1 MKKDIILP
9 DYNHSILNLITTV
22 LKYYNVD
29 TNHTSLESLEKIM
42 TKKYKNIIFLVLD
55 GMGEHILN
63 NISPNG
69 FFNKQKIDCVTS
81 VYPSTTTA
89 ALTTYYSR
97 KTTIWNRMDCMVSIF

>member
-1 MKKDIILP
+1 MKQEIILP

-29 TNHTSLESLEKIM
+29 TNHTSLGSL
-42 TKKYKNIIFLVLD
+42 
-55 GMGEHILN
+55 MGEHILN

-69 FFNKQKIDCVTS
+69 FFNKQKIDCITS

-97 KTTIWNRMDCMVSIF
+97 KTAI